1 MEQIYII
8 LAAILLAVLLF
19 LRLKENVK
27 EWLLWAVTEAENYLG
42 SGTGKLKLRYVYDQC
57 VERFP
62 AVKYLLPFSVFS
74 QWVDEA
80 LIEMRKQIANNKN
93 IAAYVASGSKESAA

>member
-57 VERFP
+57 VEKFP

-74 QWVDEA
+74 KWVDEA

-93 IAAYVASGSKESAA
+93 IAAYVASGEREN

>member
-1 MEQIYII
+1 MERIYII
-8 LAAILLAVLLF
+8 MAAILLAVLLF
-19 LRLKENVK
+19 LRFKANVK

-42 SGTGKLKLRYVYDQC
+42 SGTGQLKLRYVYDQC

-74 QWVDEA
+74 KWVDEA

-93 IAAYVASGSKESAA
+93 IAAYVASGSKESGA

>member
-1 MEQIYII
+1 MEQIYI
-8 LAAILLAVLLF
+8 LLAGLLLLTLLF
-19 LRLKENVK
+19 LQFKANVK

-74 QWVDEA
+74 KWVDEA
-80 LIEMRKQIANNKN
+80 LIEMRRQIENNKN
-93 IAAYVASGSKESAA
+93 IAAYVASGSQENE

>member
-8 LAAILLAVLLF
+8 LAAILLAVLMF
-19 LRLKENVK
+19 LRLKGNVK

-42 SGTGKLKLRYVYDQC
+42 SGTGKLKLRYVYDKC
-57 VERFP
+57 VEKFP

-74 QWVDEA
+74 KWVDEA
-80 LIEMRKQIANNKN
+80 LVLMRDEIEKN
-93 IAAYVASGSKESAA
+93 PHIAAFAAKEE

>member
-1 MEQIYII
+1 MDYIYIVAA
-8 LAAILLAVLLF
+8 LALLCGIVAYRF
-19 LRLKENVK
+19 KANVK

-74 QWVDEA
+74 KWVDEA
-80 LIEMRKQIANNKN
+80 LVLMRDEIEKN
-93 IAAYVASGSKESAA
+93 PHIAAFATKEE

>member
-19 LRLKENVK
+19 LRLKGNVK

-57 VERFP
+57 VEKFP

-93 IAAYVASGSKESAA
+93 IAAYVASGSKETAA

>member
-19 LRLKENVK
+19 LRLKGNVK

-74 QWVDEA
+74 KWVDEA
-80 LIEMRKQIANNKN
+80 LVLMRDEIEKN
-93 IAAYVASGSKESAA
+93 PHIAAFATKEE